1 MDPKLYIEKL
11 FEVKQM
17 PVTKGR
23 ALLFEEFCNNALYRE
38 AAAEILNKQQ
48 LLMDAWRLKSRI
60 ADIKQQQVMIPNGT
74 VGKAYETSL
83 DFAALGWD
91 DFASFAI
98 EGLEDVGLTYEAESK
113 QIKGIPVQS
122 GDFKIKIKFNIRE
135 EAEDAAPN
143 EKLIPLIINPDPKS
157 LWKNIPSDKSASFW
171 KEDDVAVTGPLG
183 DRHIVVASKRGRS
196 HANVG
201 SFRDD
206 GFAFAH
212 FAASGWSIVAVS
224 DGAGSA
230 KFSRE
235 GSRIACNT
243 VVDYL
248 GHKLEAG
255 DFAALDELIEE
266 HTSSTASDTQK
277 KISLFI
283 YQNLGGAAKQV
294 HNNIETFAREQGA
307 ASKDFHATLIFT
319 LFKKYA
325 TGYAVLSFG
334 VGDCPI
340 GLLNK
345 DRSAVTLMNK
355 LDVGEFSG
363 GTRFITMP
371 EIFRDGFA
379 SRFGF
384 KFVPDFSCLMLMTDG
399 IYDPKFEV
407 EANLE
412 KIEQWQAFL
421 RDLEGSNPDLVKVN
435 LDPDNKNIATELSV
449 WMDFW
454 SPGNHD
460 DRTLAIIF

>member
-23 ALLFEEFCNNALYRE
+23 VQLFEEFCNNALYRD

-60 ADIKQQQVMIPNGT
+60 ADIKQQPVMIPNGT
-74 VGKAYETSL
+74 VGKAYEASL
-83 DFAALGWD
+83 DFAALRWD
-91 DFASFAI
+91 DFASFEI
-98 EGLEDVGLTYEAESK
+98 EGLEDVGLAYDAESK
-113 QIKGIPVQS
+113 QIKGLPVQS
-122 GDFKIKIKFNIRE
+122 GDFKIKIKFNIQE
-135 EAEDAAPN
+135 EAEDALPN

-157 LWKNIPSDKSASFW
+157 LWKNKPSDTADPFW
-171 KEDDVAVTGPLG
+171 KEDDTAVAAMLG
-183 DRHIVVASKRGRS
+183 EKHIVVASKRGRS

-206 GFAFAH
+206 DFAYRH
-212 FAASGWSIVAVS
+212 FDESGWSVVAVS

-230 KFSRE
+230 KFSRQ
-235 GSRIACNT
+235 GSKIACNT
-243 VVDYL
+243 VLDYFSN
-248 GHKLEAG
+248 KFAAG
-255 DFAALDELIEE
+255 DFTVLDELIAE
-266 HTSSTASDTQK
+266 HTANTGTDTQK

-283 YQNLGGAAKQV
+283 YQNLGGAAKQA
-294 HNNIETFAREQGA
+294 HNQIETFAQEQGA
-307 ASKDFHATLIFT
+307 AAKDFHATLIFT

-355 LDVGEFSG
+355 LDVGEFGG

-384 KFVPDFSCLMLMTDG
+384 KFVADFSCLMLMTDG

-412 KIEQWQAFL
+412 KIEKWQAFL
-421 RDLEGSNPDLVKVN
+421 RDLEGDNTDLVKVN
-435 LDPDNKNIATELSV
+435 LDPDNENIATELSV